1 METHSIPATDINEN
15 GEMSA
20 PVSMETNT
28 CKLELPILDESLI
41 HPIVEIVESA
51 APSSSPKPS
60 PSPSPPDNTTEM
72 VTIIVKDFSYCQ
84 EEFLKQIKE
93 NDVSITPESIM
104 RLLRIAM
111 LIVEQTNQTGNK
123 KKEFVV
129 NLLKEVVTNTDSISP
144 EHRTEALKMIS
155 GNIISDSID
164 FLIDASKGKFD
175 INKVE
180 QIAEEVAKSCF
191 TMCMERFSKK
201 R

>member
-60 PSPSPPDNTTEM
+60 PSPSPPDNITEM

>member
-1 METHSIPATDINEN
+1 
-15 GEMSA
+15 
-20 PVSMETNT
+20 
-28 CKLELPILDESLI
+28 
-41 HPIVEIVESA
+41 
-51 APSSSPKPS
+51 
-60 PSPSPPDNTTEM
+60 M

-111 LIVEQTNQTGNK
+111 LIVEQTTQTGNK